1 MDDSRVMMTVEE
13 YLAFDRASEDE
24 RYEYID
30 GNVTLRVRGTRN
42 SSHTCVN
49 ILSELSIALRGKPCQ
64 VFGSDLRV
72 SISATRY
79 VYPDVFVA
87 CEQSDLEG
95 NNDIVYSPRLIIEVL
110 SPSAPITASSRRE
123 KFIHYRACPSV
134 QEYIFVNRDEVAVDV
149 YRRVN
154 EKLWTVHL
162 FGPGDDVE
170 LKSIGVTVPVATIYE
185 NVRF

>member
-13 YLAFDRASEDE
+13 YLSLDRNSLEM

-30 GNVTLRVRGTRN
+30 GVVTMRRGGTTNSSRICVNVT
-42 SSHTCVN
+42 
-49 ILSELSIALRGKPCQ
+49 SELITALRGKPCQ

-72 SISATRY
+72 CISPTRY

-110 SPSAPITASSRRE
+110 SPSAPITVSNRRE
-123 KFIHYRACPSV
+123 KFIYYRACPSV
-134 QEYIFVNRDEVAVDV
+134 QEYVFVNRDEVAVDV
-149 YRRVN
+149 YRRLN
-154 EKLWTVHL
+154 EKLWDVHL

-170 LKSIGVTVPVATIYE
+170 LKSIGVTVPIATIYE
-185 NVRF
+185 NVIF

>member
-1 MDDSRVMMTVEE
+1 MDDSRIMMSIEE
-13 YLAFDRASEDE
+13 YLAFDRSTLDG

-30 GNVTLRVRGTRN
+30 GIVAMRQGGTAN
-42 SSHTCVN
+42 SSRICVN
-49 ILSELSIALRGKPCQ
+49 ITSELITALRGKSCQ

-72 SISATRY
+72 CISPTRY

-110 SPSAPITASSRRE
+110 SPNAPTITSNRRE
-123 KFIHYRACPSV
+123 KFIYYRACPSV
-134 QEYIFVNRDEVAVDV
+134 QEYIFVNRDEVSVDV

-154 EKLWTVHL
+154 EKLWVVHL
-162 FGPGDDVE
+162 SGPSDDVE
-170 LKSIGVTVPVATIYE
+170 LKSIGVTVQIAAIYE

>member
-13 YLAFDRASEDE
+13 YLAFDRASEEE

-30 GNVTLRVRGTRN
+30 SLVTMRVRGTVN
-42 SSHTCVN
+42 SSSICVN
-49 ILSELSIALRGKPCQ
+49 ILSELSIALRGKACQ

-72 SISATRY
+72 GLSATRY
-79 VYPDVFVA
+79 VYPDISVS
-87 CEQSDLEG
+87 CEQSDVEG
-95 NNDIVYSPRLIIEVL
+95 NNDILYSPHVIIEVL
-110 SPSAPITASSRRE
+110 SLNTPLTTNSRRQ
-123 KFIHYRACPSV
+123 KFVYYRSCPSI
-134 QEYIFVNRDEVAVDV
+134 QEYVLVSTDEQAVDI
-149 YRRVN
+149 YRRAS

-170 LKSIGVTVPVATIYE
+170 LKSIDVTVPIAAIYE